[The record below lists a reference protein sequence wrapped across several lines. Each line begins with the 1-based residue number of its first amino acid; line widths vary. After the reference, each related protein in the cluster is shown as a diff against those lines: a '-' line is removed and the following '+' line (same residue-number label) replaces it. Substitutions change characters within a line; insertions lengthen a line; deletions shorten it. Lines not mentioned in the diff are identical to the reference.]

1 MAYSNR
7 FPSQPPSHQQGSALI
22 VALVLLLVIT
32 LLAVAGMQNTVL
44 QERMAGNVHDRNIA
58 FQQAEAGLRNAQAQI
73 PGNVGQALPS
83 DVSPRDP
90 TYWADQQLTD
100 RTPQSYQ
107 TYVEQLAVPAES
119 DCPEGEVCDDEFGA
133 MTNINVF
140 RITSLGV
147 GGSPDA
153 VVILQATV
161 RSAQ

>member
-1 MAYSNR
+1 MAYPNF
-7 FPSQPPSHQQGSALI
+7 FPNQPTSRQQGSALI

-44 QERMAGNVHDRNIA
+44 QERMAGNMHDRNIA

-73 PGNVGQALPS
+73 PGNVGQALPNT
-83 DVSPRDP
+83 VSPRDP
-90 TYWADQQLTD
+90 VYWADQQLTD

-119 DCPEGEVCDDEFGA
+119 DCPEGEVCDEEFGA

-140 RITSLGV
+140 RVTSLGV
-147 GGSPDA
+147 GGTPDA
-153 VVILQATV
+153 IVILQATV
-161 RSAQ
+161 RSAN